1 MQAYLDTQI
10 VLRLAVGDLKRLSRN
25 AKNAIERYDL
35 VVSPMVRLE
44 LKFLQEMDRIALSP
58 EAILLHLE
66 EKVDLQVCP
75 LPFDRI
81 SRAACFE
88 TWTRDAFDR
97 VIVAHA
103 RCAGDAYLISA
114 DENIRAHYDRS
125 VW

>member
-10 VLRLAVGDLKRLSRN
+10 VLRLAVGDLKRISAD

-44 LKFLQEMDRIALSP
+44 LKFLQEIDRIVLSP

-103 RCAGDAYLISA
+103 RCAGDAYLISS
-114 DENIRAHYDRS
+114 DENIRAHYDRT

>member
-10 VLRLAVGDLKRLSRN
+10 VLRLAGGDLKRLSRS

-35 VVSPMVRLE
+35 VVSPMVGLE
-44 LKFLQEMDRIALSP
+44 LKFLQEIGRSVLSP

-75 LPFDRI
+75 LPFDRV

-97 VIVAHA
+97 VIVAQA
-103 RCAGDAYLISA
+103 RCAGDAYLISS
-114 DENIRAHYDRS
+114 DENIHAHYERV